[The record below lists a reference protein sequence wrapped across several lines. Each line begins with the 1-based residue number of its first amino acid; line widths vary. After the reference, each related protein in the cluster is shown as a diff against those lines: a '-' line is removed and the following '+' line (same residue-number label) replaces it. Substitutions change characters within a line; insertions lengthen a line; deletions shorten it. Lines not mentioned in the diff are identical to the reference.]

1 MNAPPSGMVTY
12 LFTDIE
18 GSTLL
23 WDRYPEAMSLAQA
36 AHDRILH
43 GAVASGGGYVFSSAG
58 DGIGASFESPQAAL
72 EVAAAVQ
79 TALGGHQWPEPI
91 ETIKVRMGAHIGEAV
106 ERSGD
111 YFGTAVNRA
120 ARVAALANGGQ
131 VLVTDT
137 VRLLVADAAPTLW
150 QFLDLGEHRLRDLT
164 RPERLY
170 QFDTG
175 TKQRSFPPLRP
186 SGRTG
191 NLAPRRSSL
200 IGRDDDIAA
209 LETTLATE
217 RLITLTGVGGVG
229 KTRLAVA
236 LGERVA
242 ARYPDGVWFVGLAP
256 LRDETGVPAAVATA
270 LDVKQGPETTALARV
285 VDAMSRA
292 KMLVILDN
300 AEHLVAAVASF
311 ADDVLSGTAG
321 VDLVVTSR
329 ERLRVEGETT
339 FAVEPLGAAD
349 DHASAVALFIE
360 RASVAAP
367 DLEFDDHDRH
377 VIAKIC
383 RQLDGLPLAIELA
396 AAHCDTY
403 RPGEILEGLGATI
416 ALESVDR
423 SVADRHRT
431 LRDATR
437 WSYDL
442 LEPADRIVFDHLSV
456 FVGGTS
462 LEAAAAVCGGDE
474 ADQTRVASSL
484 QALVRA
490 SMATIDR
497 RERAT
502 RFGQL
507 STLRSFAGER
517 LHERGDSELLNQ
529 RHGEWF
535 GALSANAA
543 VSLNTA
549 SESTVIAS
557 LLIEWD
563 NLRAAIHWAMDS
575 GSHHTLAKL
584 GAPLG
589 SVIGATMRPEVLE
602 WSLQALDVLPAGH
615 PARAVF
621 AAPAAFGRMIQGD
634 WRGAVETLAA
644 ETQGLPDRDP
654 ARLAYREMEATVAW
668 FNGDLDLVLDASPA
682 IVDDAIDLRLGTV
695 AGRVGADLAL
705 ALAFLNR
712 DTEAAAVVDRL
723 ARFAAELQQPSAMA
737 WAKYARGEMLADSHP
752 DLAFE
757 ELEEAIELA
766 LTVDSEFIAGVS
778 LAALAAAEGRH
789 GDPSRALDSMTRC
802 IGFWERA
809 GNRPLMWTT
818 VRNLVELLDR
828 LGRAEQA
835 LTLHA
840 AVEADAAH
848 APDVFGPHGDRYRR
862 IVDSIIQ
869 ELDPHRADAALL
881 RGGRLD
887 FAGAVVAS
895 QAAIA
900 EAQMRLT

>member
-1 MNAPPSGMVTY
+1 MNPPPSGMVTY

-36 AHDRILH
+36 AHDHILH
-43 GAVASGGGYVFSSAG
+43 ETVASRGGYVFSSAG

-72 EVAAAVQ
+72 EVAATVQ
-79 TALGGHQWPEPI
+79 AALAGHQWPEPI
-91 ETIKVRMGAHIGEAV
+91 ETIKVRMGAHTGEAV
-106 ERSGD
+106 ERGGD

-137 VRLLVADAAPTLW
+137 VRLLLADAAPPQW
-150 QFLDLGEHRLRDLT
+150 RFLDLGEHRLRDLT

-175 TKQRSFPPLRP
+175 RQQETFPPLRS
-186 SGRTG
+186 SGRSG

-200 IGRDDDIAA
+200 IGRDDDLVA
-209 LETTLATE
+209 LETTLAAD

-256 LRDETGVPAAVATA
+256 LRDATGVPAAVATA

-285 VDAMSRA
+285 IDAMSRA

-300 AEHLVAAVASF
+300 AEHLIAAVASF
-311 ADDVLSGTAG
+311 VDGVLSGTAG

-339 FAVEPLGAAD
+339 FAVDPLGVAD
-349 DHASAVALFIE
+349 DHASAVDLFIQ

-367 DLEFDDHDRH
+367 DLEFDDDDRH
-377 VIAKIC
+377 IIARIC

-396 AAHCDTY
+396 AAQCDTY
-403 RPGEILEGLGATI
+403 RPGEILAGLGATI
-416 ALESVDR
+416 ALESADR

-442 LEPADRIVFDHLSV
+442 LDPADRIVFDHLSV

-474 ADQTRVASSL
+474 ADQPRVAASL

-517 LHERGDSELLNQ
+517 LQERGDSALLNQ

-535 GALSANAA
+535 GALAANAA

-549 SESTVIAS
+549 SESAAIGS
-557 LLIEWD
+557 LLLEWD
-563 NLRAAIHWAMDS
+563 NLRAAIQWAMES
-575 GSHHTLAKL
+575 GSHDTLANL

-602 WSLQALDVLPAGH
+602 WSLQALEVLPAGH
-615 PARAVF
+615 SARAVF
-621 AAPAAFGRMIQGD
+621 AAPAGFGRMIQGD
-634 WRGAVETLAA
+634 WQGAVDTLAN
-644 ETQGLPDRDP
+644 ETQGLPNRHP

-682 IVDDAIDLRLGTV
+682 IVDDAIDLSLSTV
-695 AGRVGADLAL
+695 AGRVGADFAL
-705 ALAFLNR
+705 ALAFLDR
-712 DTEAAAVVDRL
+712 DAEAAAVVDRL
-723 ARFAAELQQPSAMA
+723 AHFAARLQQPSAMA
-737 WAKYARGEMLADSHP
+737 WARYARGELLADSHP

-789 GDPSRALDSMTRC
+789 GDASRALDSMTRC

-840 AVEADAAH
+840 AVEADAGH
-848 APDVFGPHGDRYRR
+848 APDLFGPHGDRYRR
-862 IVDSIIQ
+862 IVGSITR
-869 ELDPHRADAALL
+869 ELDPQRADAALL

-895 QAAIA
+895 QAAIT
-900 EAQMRLT
+900 EAQRGLT